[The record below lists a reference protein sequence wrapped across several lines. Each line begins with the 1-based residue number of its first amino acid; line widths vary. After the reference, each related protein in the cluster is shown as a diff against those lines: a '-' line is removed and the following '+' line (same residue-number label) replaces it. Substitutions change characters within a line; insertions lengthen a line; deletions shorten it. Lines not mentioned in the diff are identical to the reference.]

1 MILNLAKSTLCL
13 RRISYSVST
22 STSASS
28 CIVSEVLAGGC
39 GAAADLSVSEDAAVL
54 EVDASVGR
62 LDCGFF
68 TDFFLKLPMPVSSFD
83 LAVVLKLPVAVV
95 VVNFAP
101 DVTPGAARRDAVFL
115 AGASFAGEVMFSCA
129 ALTGL
134 RTPVVP
140 VVRC

>member
-62 LDCGFF
+62 LDGFF

-95 VVNFAP
+95 VVNFPP

-134 RTPVVP
+134 RTPVV
-140 VVRC
+140 RC